1 MTKYKNINIHPL
13 SSASKER
20 NYLLS
25 YNGRY
30 YEVSLPLVELILK
43 LKENDNEEE
52 AINSYIKMKEGKY
65 TIEQTREFIQQF
77 ISPIFTS
84 LPLKSSFIYSKEIL
98 SKENIDFF
106 SNTFRYLFKRNLII
120 ITLIIAVI
128 LDFNFFMMTKDLLI
142 INSKA
147 NFYLI
152 LGLLVFMLISSFFH
166 ELGHA
171 SACKYY
177 DIKHGGIGFGLYL
190 NFPVLYTD
198 VTEIWTLSR
207 SQRCVVNIAG
217 VYFQCF
223 ILIALHV
230 IFIITNNDI
239 LSYLILI
246 INFGFIMTLNPFFK
260 FDGYWIAS
268 DLLGVPNLRARSK
281 ELFSY
286 CYKRICK
293 QQITQIPYLLQI
305 HSKEK
310 YGLLI
315 YSIVVNLFMAFY
327 FFYIIPSFLYRF
339 ISTFPDAINELILYL
354 SNGMTPPF
362 ALLRNMG
369 SQLLFLGLIGYLF
382 YNLLRP
388 LIKRYAKQ

>member
-305 HSKEK
+305 HPKEK

-388 LIKRYAKQ
+388 LIKRYVKQ